1 LLAIFDVEG
10 VLYDAEYLPLLAEKV
25 NKENKIW
32 EITKKG
38 IEGKIDWVEG
48 LKERVHLLRGMDYD
62 TCIQV
67 ANSLPIMIGAR
78 EACRTLKDAG
88 WKLMAVSG
96 GFTIITDRLKKE
108 LCLDFVYSNE
118 LVFKDG
124 KLDDVIVNVDSDK
137 AKSAIIKIREW
148 DEKKENITTYT
159 EERENLSKEKH
170 LYELA
175 TTLLKDTGI
184 KTRIIKQYLPIIN
197 KLINKYLSAMD
208 FYITFE
214 LDENFNETIK
224 SRHRDEFTYASFS
237 EGEKMRIDLALL
249 FTWRAVAKLKNSVN
263 TNLLVLDEV
272 FDSSLDASGTD
283 EFLKILYDLTHGT
296 SSNINVFVISH
307 KGEVLYDK
315 FEKTVKFQKQKNF
328 STLAA

>member
-1 LLAIFDVEG
+1 MLAIFDVEG
-10 VLYDAEYLPLLAEKV
+10 VIYDAEYLPILAEKV

-38 IEGKIDWVEG
+38 LEGKIDWVEG
-48 LKERVHLLRGMDYD
+48 LKQRVELLRGINYD

-137 AKSAIIKIREW
+137 AKSAMIKIREW
-148 DEKKENITTYT
+148 DEKKENITTVVDGANDFKLFDISGFGIAFRAQDLVKDLAT
-159 EERENLSKEKH
+159 VTLDEKDLSKIV
-170 LYELA
+170 
-175 TTLLKDTGI
+175 G
-184 KTRIIKQYLPIIN
+184 
-197 KLINKYLSAMD
+197 LINTHYNLKL
-208 FYITFE
+208 E
-214 LDENFNETIK
+214 LQ
-224 SRHRDEFTYASFS
+224 
-237 EGEKMRIDLALL
+237 
-249 FTWRAVAKLKNSVN
+249 
-263 TNLLVLDEV
+263 
-272 FDSSLDASGTD
+272 
-283 EFLKILYDLTHGT
+283 T
-296 SSNINVFVISH
+296 SM
-307 KGEVLYDK
+307 
-315 FEKTVKFQKQKNF
+315 
-328 STLAA
+328 

>member
-1 LLAIFDVEG
+1 MLAIFDVEG
-10 VLYDAEYLPLLAEKV
+10 VIYDAEYLPLLAEKV

-38 IEGKIDWVEG
+38 LEGKIDWVEG
-48 LKERVHLLRGMDYD
+48 LKQRVELLRGMNYD

-148 DEKKENITTYT
+148 DEKKENITAVVDGANDIKLFDISGLGIAFRAQDLVKDLATVT
-159 EERENLSKEKH
+159 LEEKDLSKIV
-170 LYELA
+170 
-175 TTLLKDTGI
+175 G
-184 KTRIIKQYLPIIN
+184 
-197 KLINKYLSAMD
+197 LINTHYNLKL
-208 FYITFE
+208 E
-214 LDENFNETIK
+214 LQ
-224 SRHRDEFTYASFS
+224 AS
-237 EGEKMRIDLALL
+237 M
-249 FTWRAVAKLKNSVN
+249 
-263 TNLLVLDEV
+263 
-272 FDSSLDASGTD
+272 
-283 EFLKILYDLTHGT
+283 
-296 SSNINVFVISH
+296 
-307 KGEVLYDK
+307 
-315 FEKTVKFQKQKNF
+315 
-328 STLAA
+328 

>member
-1 LLAIFDVEG
+1 MLAIFDVEG
-10 VLYDAEYLPLLAEKV
+10 VIYDAEYLPLLAEKV

-38 IEGKIDWVEG
+38 LEGKIDWVEG
-48 LKERVHLLRGMDYD
+48 LKQRVELLRGMNYD

-148 DEKKENITTYT
+148 DEKKENITTVVDGANDVKLFDISGFGIAFRAQDLVKDLAT
-159 EERENLSKEKH
+159 VTLDEKDLSK
-170 LYELA
+170 
-175 TTLLKDTGI
+175 
-184 KTRIIKQYLPIIN
+184 IIG
-197 KLINKYLSAMD
+197 LINTHYNLKL
-208 FYITFE
+208 E
-214 LDENFNETIK
+214 LQ
-224 SRHRDEFTYASFS
+224 
-237 EGEKMRIDLALL
+237 
-249 FTWRAVAKLKNSVN
+249 
-263 TNLLVLDEV
+263 
-272 FDSSLDASGTD
+272 
-283 EFLKILYDLTHGT
+283 T
-296 SSNINVFVISH
+296 SM
-307 KGEVLYDK
+307 
-315 FEKTVKFQKQKNF
+315 
-328 STLAA
+328 